1 MGLEELLRHDQAVTL
16 WRGRASQ
23 YCQPPCWRSIPGHG
37 AVGLAVVIL
46 VGSAIL
52 GVVVLRM
59 HLLPWWCGALL
70 IVAFPVGHFANA
82 LFASAENILL
92 ALLWGSVGVSLLVRA
107 TAPVEPTVGQST
119 RVS

>member
-1 MGLEELLRHDQAVTL
+1 MSERTIKSGGVAGVLA
-16 WRGRASQ
+16 AAQ
-23 YCQPPCWRSIPGHG
+23 YCQPPFGRSIPGHG
-37 AVGLAVVIL
+37 AVGLCRGDTGR
-46 VGSAIL
+46 VGDTR
-52 GVVVLRM
+52 GGRLRL

-70 IVAFPVGHFANA
+70 IIAFPAGHFANA

-107 TAPVEPTVGQST
+107 TAPVAPAVGQST